1 MNRITPIVGFLV
13 LTIIVLLVYGLG
25 TIEAWGLQPIAGI
38 ALTIITL
45 GLLYK
50 IANLARGLSNVQA
63 DGLFTQQNLLNFL
76 AVVGGLVVTF
86 YLNHTIGLG
95 AVVAAGL
102 VQILAALI
110 LPKYGAPIATGAY
123 AGMASCNLLCDP
135 TGEVIAAVTAGLV
148 FVLTTPVFGGFGGKL
163 GTIGVSGCIATGLC
177 TVGVFSSPSVPGWDV
192 GWIIVLVSIVSA
204 VITYAINHYLKH
216 GAVMAS
222 GVVGTVAGLIL
233 PALFPEIGG
242 SLAVMAICASFVG
255 MSSTKHFRNA
265 WPMVAA
271 GLFIG
276 LIFIYSSPYL
286 GGAGGKLGTMAFGAG
301 LSVRG
306 FLDLLE
312 ARRA

>member
-1 MNRITPIVGFLV
+1 MNKFAPIIGFLV
-13 LTIIVLLVYGLG
+13 LTVIVLAVYGLG
-25 TIEAWGLQPIAGI
+25 TLEAWGLQPIAGI

-50 IANLARGLSNVQA
+50 IATLARGLPSIEWEGV
-63 DGLFTQQNLLNFL
+63 FTQKNLLNFI
-76 AVVGGLVVTF
+76 AVIGGLIVTF

-102 VQILAALI
+102 VEILAALL
-110 LPKYGAPIATGAY
+110 LPQYGAPIATGAF
-123 AGMASCNLLCDP
+123 AGMASGSVVCGS
-135 TGEVIAAVTAGLV
+135 TGEIVAALVAGAV
-148 FVLTTPVFGGFGGKL
+148 YVLATPVFGGFGGKL
-163 GTIGVSGCIATGLC
+163 GTIGVSGCIVSCFCLAGA
-177 TVGVFSSPSVPGWDV
+177 FSAPAVPGWDV
-192 GWIIVLVSIVSA
+192 GWTIVVISIVSA

-222 GVVGTVAGLIL
+222 GIVGVVAGLVL

-255 MSSTKHFRNA
+255 MSAATHFPNA
-265 WPMVAA
+265 VPMAVA
-271 GLFIG
+271 GLFLA

-306 FLDLLE
+306 FMDLLQG
-312 ARRA
+312 RKS